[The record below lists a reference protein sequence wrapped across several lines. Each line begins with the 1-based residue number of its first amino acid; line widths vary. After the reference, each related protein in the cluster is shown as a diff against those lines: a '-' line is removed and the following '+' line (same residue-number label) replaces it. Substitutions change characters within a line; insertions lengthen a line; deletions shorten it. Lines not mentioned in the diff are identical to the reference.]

1 MFRFD
6 RQFARE
12 TVVLIVDVEGVV
24 SSSVGSLVVQG
35 RRAEIRGLFNLHI
48 VSE

>member
-12 TVVLIVDVEGVV
+12 TIVFVVDIEGVV

-35 RRAEIRGLFNLHI
+35 RRAEKALIK
-48 VSE
+48 SP